1 MATVNERSEWI
12 GEFASLISQESGVS
26 LRDATGMAPRFYT
39 ELRSFEP
46 SEAAAIVV
54 STGLIRREDRGLRSS
69 TPQREGPDRRGQ
81 ARASS

>member
-1 MATVNERSEWI
+1 MATVGDKDEWI
-12 GEFASLISQESGVS
+12 SGFAALISQESGVS

-39 ELRSFEP
+39 ELRYFEP

-69 TPQREGPDRRGQ
+69 APQRDGPDRRG
-81 ARASS
+81 RAAEGP